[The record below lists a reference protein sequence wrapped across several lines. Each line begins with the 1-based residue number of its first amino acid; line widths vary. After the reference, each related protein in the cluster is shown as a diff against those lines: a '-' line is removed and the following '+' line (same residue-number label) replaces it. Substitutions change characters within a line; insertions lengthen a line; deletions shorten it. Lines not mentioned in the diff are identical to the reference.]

1 MDVVI
6 AFLAVLEVG
15 VLVVEGECC
24 VVLVLESG
32 FGSFLAS
39 EFPVEVV

>member
-1 MDVVI
+1 MDVVL
-6 AFLAVLEVG
+6 ALLAVLSVG
-15 VLVVEGECC
+15 VLVVEGECG

-32 FGSFLAS
+32 FGSFLVG